1 MAESFLVI
9 EPGSLTTVQDLG
21 RFGWQS
27 LGVPVSG
34 VMDHYAARAANLL
47 VGNEHSAAVLEM
59 TVTGMT
65 LAVLQPSCLAVTGAK
80 AKIKVNTQILP
91 CWESFHVHPGDL
103 VHIGQVQSG
112 CRMYLAVSGGID
124 VPLVMGSR
132 STSAGTGLGGFC
144 GRALQK
150 GDILSAGPFRGLP
163 HPARVP
169 DAYISEPGKKII
181 LRCVPGPQDTFFPR
195 LDSSLFESDYTVT
208 ARSDRRG
215 VRLEGPA
222 IQHAHDSPG
231 RVLSEPSLPGN
242 IQIPGDGQPIVL
254 LLEQTVG
261 GYAKAATVIS
271 SDLPRL
277 AQAVPGTSVR
287 FEAISLVQAHILLSE
302 AQQFITNLEKCLRP
316 AHAP

>member
-34 VMDHYAARAANLL
+34 VMDPYAAQAANLL
-47 VGNEHSAAVLEM
+47 VGNEQSSAVLEM

-65 LAVLQPSCLAVTGAK
+65 LAVLHASCLALTGAQT
-80 AKIKVNTQILP
+80 KIKVNTQIQP
-91 CWESFHVHPGDL
+91 CWESFHVYPGDL
-103 VHIGQVQSG
+103 IRIGQVQSG

-144 GRALQK
+144 GRPVQK
-150 GDILSAGPFRGLP
+150 GDILSAPAPQELP
-163 HPARVP
+163 HPLRVP
-169 DAYISEPGKKII
+169 DAYIPELSKKIV
-181 LRCVPGPQDTFFPR
+181 LRCVPGPQDTFFSR
-195 LDSSLFESDYTVT
+195 LDSSLFGSAYTIT

-215 VRLEGPA
+215 IRLEGPP

-242 IQIPGDGQPIVL
+242 IQVPGDGQPIVL

-261 GYAKAATVIS
+261 GYAKAATIIS

-287 FEAISLVQAHILLSE
+287 FQAVSLEQAHNIFTQ
-302 AQQFITNLEKCLRP
+302 AQKQIMDLKEGLRP
-316 AHAP
+316 GR

>member
-1 MAESFLVI
+1 
-9 EPGSLTTVQDLG
+9 
-21 RFGWQS
+21 
-27 LGVPVSG
+27 
-34 VMDHYAARAANLL
+34 
-47 VGNEHSAAVLEM
+47 
-59 TVTGMT
+59 
-65 LAVLQPSCLAVTGAK
+65 
-80 AKIKVNTQILP
+80 
-91 CWESFHVHPGDL
+91 
-103 VHIGQVQSG
+103 
-112 CRMYLAVSGGID
+112 MYLSVSGGID

-150 GDILSAGPFRGLP
+150 GDIISAGTFPDLP

-169 DAYISEPGKKII
+169 DAYIPEPGKKII
-181 LRCVPGPQDTFFPR
+181 LRCVPGPQDTFFSR

-215 VRLEGPA
+215 VRLEGPT

-242 IQIPGDGQPIVL
+242 IQVPGDGQPIVL

-261 GYAKAATVIS
+261 GYAKPATVIS

-287 FEAISLVQAHILLSE
+287 FEAVSLEQAHDIFNQ
-302 AQQFITNLEKCLRP
+302 AQKRITDLGKCICP
-316 AHAP
+316 GH

>member
-9 EPGSLTTVQDLG
+9 KPGSLTTVQDLG

-34 VMDHYAARAANLL
+34 VLDPYAAQAANLL
-47 VGNEHSAAVLEM
+47 VGNEQKSAVLEM
-59 TVTGMT
+59 TVTGVT
-65 LAVLQPSCLAVTGAK
+65 LAVLRPACLAVTGAQ
-80 AKIKVNTQILP
+80 AKIKVNSQVLSS
-91 CWESFHVHPGDL
+91 WESFHVHPGDL
-103 VHIGQVQSG
+103 VRIGQVLGG

-132 STSAGTGLGGFC
+132 STSVGTGLGGFC
-144 GRALQK
+144 GRPLQK
-150 GDILSAGPFRGLP
+150 GDILCTGSFPFLP

-169 DAYISEPGKKII
+169 DAYIPGPGKKIV
-181 LRCVPGPQDTFFPR
+181 LRCVPGPQDTFFSQ
-195 LDSSLFESDYTVT
+195 LDSSLFKSEYTIT
-208 ARSDRRG
+208 DRSDRRG
-215 VRLEGPA
+215 IRLEGPT

-242 IQIPGDGQPIVL
+242 IQVPGDGQPIVL

-287 FEAISLVQAHILLSE
+287 FEAVSLEQAHNIFNQ
-302 AQQFITNLEKCLRP
+302 AQERIMDLGKCLRP
-316 AHAP
+316 GH